1 MRILTN
7 HSPRDSHDHSPAA
20 EQHVQEGGLREITG
34 KQLLDTFRTNIFS
47 MFYLTKAALTY
58 LNEDDAIINSTSVT
72 AYRVEAEMIAG
83 GPRSASAAARGLKK

>member
-1 MRILTN
+1 
-7 HSPRDSHDHSPAA
+7 
-20 EQHVQEGGLREITG
+20 
-34 KQLLDTFRTNIFS
+34 

-83 GPRSASAAARGLKK
+83 GPRSASAAARSLKK